1 IAISADLFQFF
12 SLFYRQMDFI
22 SATSSHF
29 RVLTLAYLLH
39 YFSCVSPLQR
49 WIHHNALAPLQYLI
63 SFKSQILILYQVRVI
78 T

>member
-39 YFSCVSPLQR
+39 YFSCVSPVGCVSASVT
-49 WIHHNALAPLQYLI
+49 HHPKL
-63 SFKSQILILYQVRVI
+63 
-78 T
+78 

>member
-1 IAISADLFQFF
+1 AISADLFQFF

-39 YFSCVSPLQR
+39 YFSCVSPLQY
-49 WIHHNALAPLQYLI
+49 AVPLRSMWFNSKNL
-63 SFKSQILILYQVRVI
+63 
-78 T
+78 